1 MSLDIG
7 SIMRSW
13 PFKPGQVNV
22 RRIIGDDGLEKI
34 QLRLDLGIL
43 QMETTGRP
51 DGAQPHG
58 HTSLLSYYESQ
69 LQRHVKE
76 HGSVEGFVLGR
87 AECESLR
94 GEGIMFYHRYL
105 ATFVLGDY
113 DSAVLDTRR
122 NLRMFDFCAAYAEE
136 ENDRHVLEQNRPYV
150 MMMHVRAKAQAALQ
164 KKQPRRALA
173 AVRKGLAEI
182 EDIFRKL
189 GREELI
195 DTSREMSVLRTLA
208 GEIRDQIPVNPK
220 TRLRRALRKA
230 IEEERYEEAAKL
242 RDKLNELNE
251 GRTAGSMG
259 SGRADGLES

>member
-34 QLRLDLGIL
+34 QLRLDLGVL
-43 QMETTGRP
+43 QMETAGRP
-51 DGAQPHG
+51 DGIEPHG
-58 HTSLLSYYESQ
+58 HASLLSYYESK
-69 LQRHVKE
+69 LQRHIQR
-76 HGSVEGFVLGR
+76 HGSAEGFSLSQ
-87 AECESLR
+87 ADCESLR

-113 DSAVLDTRR
+113 ESAVVDTQR
-122 NLRMFDFCAAYAEE
+122 NLRMFDFCAAYAED

-150 MMMHVRAKAQAALQ
+150 MMMHVRAKAQAALG

-173 AVRKGLAEI
+173 AVRKGLADI
-182 EDIFRKL
+182 EELFRGL
-189 GREELI
+189 GREDLI

-208 GEIRDQIPVNPK
+208 GEIRDQIPVDPK
-220 TRLRRALRKA
+220 TKLRRALRKA
-230 IEEERYEEAAKL
+230 ISEEQYEEAAKL
-242 RDKLNELNE
+242 RDQLNELSGNE
-251 GRTAGSMG
+251 TAGDMV
-259 SGRADGLES
+259 SGEADGLEG